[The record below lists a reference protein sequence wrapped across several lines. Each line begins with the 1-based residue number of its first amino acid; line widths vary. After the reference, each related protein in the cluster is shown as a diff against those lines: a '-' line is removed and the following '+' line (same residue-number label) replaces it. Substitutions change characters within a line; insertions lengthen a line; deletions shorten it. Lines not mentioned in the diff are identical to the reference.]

1 MTHLRVPHPLVLLMG
16 FIVLAA
22 LLSYVL
28 PAGEFRSH
36 LDAATQRQGW
46 CRVHTTGGQP
56 RPWGPCKC
64 W

>member
-1 MTHLRVPHPLVLLMG
+1 MG

-36 LDAATQRQGW
+36 LDAATQRLGW